1 MDGLTSQLTTTIAAF
16 VLSSSS
22 GLRAYLPI
30 FALGLAGALGI
41 PTQQVAQ
48 SALGQSYGIL
58 TNPIVLAV
66 LGILSVLEV
75 IADKVP
81 GVDHVSDAI
90 HTAVRPVM
98 GALIF
103 AGTNNVVS
111 HQSPLLAG
119 ALGLVLAGGVHAT
132 KALVVRPTS
141 TVTTAGIGNPVVSII
156 EDVVS
161 VTSIVLAIFFPVI
174 ALILFIIMAVLVVL
188 IIRRIR
194 RRRREKKLAK
204 QAARVGQSGQSG

>member
-1 MDGLTSQLTTTIAAF
+1 MDTSQLTTTIAAF

-41 PTQQVAQ
+41 PSQQLAQ

-58 TNPIVLAV
+58 TNPIVLVV
-66 LGILSVLEV
+66 LGALSILEI

-81 GVDHVSDAI
+81 GVDHVSDVI
-90 HTAVRPVM
+90 HTAIRPVM

-103 AGTNNVVS
+103 AGTNNVIS

-119 ALGLVLAGGVHAT
+119 ALGLVLAGSVHAT

-156 EDVVS
+156 EDVFSVS
-161 VTSIVLAIFFPVI
+161 SVVLAIFFPVV
-174 ALILFIIMAVLVVL
+174 ALILFIVLAVLVVL
-188 IIRRIR
+188 LIRRIR
-194 RRRREKKLAK
+194 RRRREKKLQK

>member
-1 MDGLTSQLTTTIAAF
+1 MNDLTTQLTTTIAAF

-41 PTQQVAQ
+41 PSQQTAHM
-48 SALGQSYGIL
+48 ALGQSYGIL
-58 TNPIVLAV
+58 TNPIVLVV
-66 LGILSVLEV
+66 LGILSVLEIV
-75 IADKVP
+75 ADKIP

-90 HTAVRPVM
+90 HTAIRPVM

-132 KALVVRPTS
+132 KALAVRPVT
-141 TVTTAGIGNPVVSII
+141 TATTAGIGNPVVSII
-156 EDVVS
+156 EDIIS
-161 VTSIVLAIFFPVI
+161 VASVVLAIFVPVV
-174 ALILFIIMAVLVVL
+174 ALILFIIFIVLFVL
-188 IIRRIR
+188 LFRRIL
-194 RRRREKKLAK
+194 RRRREKWLQKELA
-204 QAARVGQSGQSG
+204 RRGQSVQSG